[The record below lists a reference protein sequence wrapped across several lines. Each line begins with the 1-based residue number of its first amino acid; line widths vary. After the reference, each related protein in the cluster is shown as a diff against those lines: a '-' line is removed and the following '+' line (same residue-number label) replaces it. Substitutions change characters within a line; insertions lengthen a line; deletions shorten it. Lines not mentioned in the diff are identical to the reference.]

1 MKRKVIAALLCT
13 SMAITLM
20 AGCGSNKKTGADN
33 ASDTTKTETA
43 GDEGNADADAE
54 TETGT
59 TEKKAS
65 GEMLTKFADV
75 PEDVDKEQT
84 LRYAQG
90 ADPRGL
96 DPAMIDDGESSKPI
110 CQMYE
115 GLLKYGDSDTEVES
129 CLAESWEISEDGLTY
144 TFKLREGVKF
154 HDGTDFNAEA
164 VKYNVD
170 RQTVNKTEDMLYADF
185 VYGDV
190 AECNVVDEYT
200 VEFKLTKKSTPFLN
214 NLAMSL
220 GAPMVSPTACDA
232 ANGNLNEAPCGTG
245 PYKFVRWDKN
255 EAVVMERN
263 EDYWGDKGVAKE
275 IIFSTIPDNS
285 ARVVALTNGEVDIID
300 GIDATVVDQ
309 ITSAGCLL
317 YQAEGMNINYMAYNT
332 QKVTDPDVRKA
343 LSEAVN
349 IPELVESLYKGYA
362 SQATSI
368 LPTFMPGYSADVKQ
382 TAYNPDDAKK
392 ILEEKGITELK
403 MMAYTNPRPYNTATG
418 QTLAEALQG
427 YFDKVGVKVSIDS
440 YDWTTY
446 KEKLG
451 AGDYDMCLYGWIGDN
466 GDPDNFMYLLAHE
479 DPEMNVALYR
489 NEEYNTMLSEAAS
502 MENGDNRN
510 AAYAKMEQKIADEN
524 IWLPISHQQNL
535 SGYVSNV
542 QNFIAH
548 PTGNVFLSKTY
559 KN

>member
-1 MKRKVIAALLCT
+1 M
-13 SMAITLM
+13 
-20 AGCGSNKKTGADN
+20 
-33 ASDTTKTETA
+33 
-43 GDEGNADADAE
+43 
-54 TETGT
+54 
-59 TEKKAS
+59 
-65 GEMLTKFADV
+65 
-75 PEDVDKEQT
+75 
-84 LRYAQG
+84 
-90 ADPRGL
+90 
-96 DPAMIDDGESSKPI
+96 
-110 CQMYE
+110 
-115 GLLKYGDSDTEVES
+115 
-129 CLAESWEISEDGLTY
+129 
-144 TFKLREGVKF
+144 
-154 HDGTDFNAEA
+154 
-164 VKYNVD
+164 
-170 RQTVNKTEDMLYADF
+170 
-185 VYGDV
+185 
-190 AECNVVDEYT
+190 
-200 VEFKLTKKSTPFLN
+200 
-214 NLAMSL
+214 
-220 GAPMVSPTACDA
+220 
-232 ANGNLNEAPCGTG
+232 
-245 PYKFVRWDKN
+245 
-255 EAVVMERN
+255 
-263 EDYWGDKGVAKE
+263 
-275 IIFSTIPDNS
+275 
-285 ARVVALTNGEVDIID
+285 
-300 GIDATVVDQ
+300 
-309 ITSAGCLL
+309 
-317 YQAEGMNINYMAYNT
+317 
-332 QKVTDPDVRKA
+332 TDPDVRKA

-349 IPELVESLYKGYA
+349 IPELVDSLYKGYA

-502 MENGDNRN
+502 MENGDDRN